1 MLKLYRACR
10 DLRFRRFIESQELE
24 NLQPRVGES
33 SEETLRRI
41 ESNVIE
47 FFTGWETSS
56 HELSRL
62 IALFMKCVESYNRCK
77 NAIRKE
83 DFWALEKESNIWMG
97 PWKVCDKS
105 TYLREQCEYIEQVC
119 DNTKFHPWMRE
130 MMQRN
135 SICVLTDTMKGM
147 AFDEVKELYNAWL
160 KVPPASPYLST
171 AVNRL

>member
-1 MLKLYRACR
+1 M
-10 DLRFRRFIESQELE
+10 
-24 NLQPRVGES
+24 V
-33 SEETLRRI
+33 
-41 ESNVIE
+41 E

-56 HELSRL
+56 HEPSRL
-62 IALFMKCVESYNRCK
+62 VALFMKCIESYNRCK

-97 PWKVCDKS
+97 PWKVCGKS
-105 TYLREQCEYIEQVC
+105 TYLREQCEYIEQVY

-130 MMQRN
+130 MMRRN

-147 AFDEVKELYNAWL
+147 AFDEVNELYNAWL